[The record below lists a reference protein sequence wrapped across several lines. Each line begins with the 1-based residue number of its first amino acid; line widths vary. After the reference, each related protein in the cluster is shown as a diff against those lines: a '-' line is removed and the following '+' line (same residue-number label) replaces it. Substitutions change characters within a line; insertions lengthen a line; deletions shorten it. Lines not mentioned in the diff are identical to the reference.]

1 MSFSCST
8 CGTEYPIDSLS
19 YRCTCGGS
27 FQLNYTPVRLPIA
40 SLSQRNKSIW
50 RYREALPIDDDKN
63 IVTMG
68 EGGTPLIPFIYNDFD
83 NLFAKLDF
91 LSPTG
96 SFKDRGSS
104 IMSSKLKEVGV
115 SSCIADS
122 SGNAGSSIAAYT
134 TKAGVLCKIFCPE
147 STSEGKLIQIKAY
160 GAELVKVP
168 GNRSDTAAAVQR
180 EAETYYYA
188 SQNWNPFYLEGI
200 KTLAFEICE
209 QMDWCVPDAILCPV
223 GYGGIYIGLYHGFSW
238 LVETGIVS
246 RYPRLIGI
254 QTEAVSPVFQA
265 FYSNAEN
272 VEEVPPGDTM
282 AEGVACTKPVRGK
295 KLLEIARET
304 NGGFETVSEKDIIEG
319 WRELNQQGLYVEPTS
334 AVVIKALDRLILKNL
349 IARTDAIV
357 LILTGTGLKATEK
370 LAKYVGV

>member
-1 MSFSCST
+1 
-8 CGTEYPIDSLS
+8 
-19 YRCTCGGS
+19 
-27 FQLNYTPVRLPIA
+27 
-40 SLSQRNKSIW
+40 
-50 RYREALPIDDDKN
+50 
-63 IVTMG
+63 
-68 EGGTPLIPFIYNDFD
+68 
-83 NLFAKLDF
+83 
-91 LSPTG
+91 
-96 SFKDRGSS
+96 
-104 IMSSKLKEVGV
+104 MSSKLKELGI

-122 SGNAGSSIAAYT
+122 SGNAGSSIAAYA

-147 STSEGKLIQIKAY
+147 STSEGKLVQIIAY

-209 QMDWCVPDAILCPV
+209 QMGWRVPDAILCPV
-223 GYGGIYIGLYHGFSW
+223 GYGGIYMGLYHGFRW
-238 LVETGIVS
+238 LVETGIANH
-246 RYPRLIGI
+246 YPRLIGI
-254 QTEAVSPVFQA
+254 QAETVSPVYQA
-265 FYSNAEN
+265 FYRNADD
-272 VEEVPPGDTM
+272 VEEVPPGKTM

-304 NGGFETVSEKDIIEG
+304 NGSFETVSEKDIIEG

-334 AVVIKALDRLILKNL
+334 SVVIKALDRLVSKNR
-349 IARTDAIV
+349 ITRTDSIV

-370 LAKYVGV
+370 LAKYVCL